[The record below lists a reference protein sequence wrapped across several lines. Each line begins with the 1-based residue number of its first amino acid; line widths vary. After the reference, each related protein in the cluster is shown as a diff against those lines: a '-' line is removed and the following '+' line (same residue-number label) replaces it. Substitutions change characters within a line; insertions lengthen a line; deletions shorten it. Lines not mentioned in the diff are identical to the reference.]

1 MVTNAAPVRI
11 VSTSITE
18 QSSSGY
24 RVNVTFSADAGV
36 SRVMMPT
43 WTDANGQDD
52 IVWHQASVSGN
63 TASFYVPVSAHKG
76 ESGAY
81 ITHIYVYDRQGQFAL
96 KGENVTVPAPTSASA
111 GLSIGDVS
119 ITELSASGYRVTA
132 KINAPSGVS
141 KVLMPTWTNA
151 NGQDDL
157 VWHQASVR
165 SEEHTSELQS
175 H

>member
-1 MVTNAAPVRI
+1 MKRRKTAAGLLAASLLVGAAPVVTNAAPVRI

-43 WTDANGQDD
+43 WTEANGQDD

-81 ITHIYVYDRQGQFAL
+81 ITHIYVYDSTGTVCAI
-96 KGENVTVPAPTSASA
+96 KGRKCNSVISSSDIADTVIKPFN
-111 GLSIGDVS
+111 
-119 ITELSASGYRVTA
+119 R
-132 KINAPSGVS
+132 
-141 KVLMPTWTNA
+141 
-151 NGQDDL
+151 
-157 VWHQASVR
+157 
-165 SEEHTSELQS
+165 
-175 H
+175 

>member
-43 WTDANGQDD
+43 WTEANGQDD

-63 TASFYVPVSAHKG
+63 TASFYVPVSAHNG

-81 ITHIYVYDRQGQFAL
+81 KTQDMKITRLNSIPRYIYRMPY
-96 KGENVTVPAPTSASA
+96 
-111 GLSIGDVS
+111 
-119 ITELSASGYRVTA
+119 TA
-132 KINAPSGVS
+132 
-141 KVLMPTWTNA
+141 
-151 NGQDDL
+151 
-157 VWHQASVR
+157 
-165 SEEHTSELQS
+165 
-175 H
+175 

>member
-43 WTDANGQDD
+43 WTEANGQDD

-63 TASFYVPVSAHKG
+63 TASFYVPVSAIK
-76 ESGAY
+76 EKAV
-81 ITHIYVYDRQGQFAL
+81 HILRIFMYMIDRDSL
-96 KGENVTVPAPTSASA
+96 
-111 GLSIGDVS
+111 
-119 ITELSASGYRVTA
+119 R
-132 KINAPSGVS
+132 
-141 KVLMPTWTNA
+141 
-151 NGQDDL
+151 
-157 VWHQASVR
+157 
-165 SEEHTSELQS
+165 
-175 H
+175 